1 MYGICFSTWFQLK
14 MYRNVGPTE
23 QGMIFASNLTCK
35 NCGHGRQ
42 QQKTIF
48 WEEEVTGLHCG
59 LCMHRL
65 RCDSYKKKVYFT
77 PHNGIL
83 LCRYFFFHS
92 CMNPAFLHK
101 TLQTPAQVHLAEN
114 AITVLGTQF
123 ER

>member
-59 LCMHRL
+59 LCMQRL
-65 RCDSYKKKVYFT
+65 RCDSYKKKCISPHTMGFCYADISFT
-77 PHNGIL
+77 
-83 LCRYFFFHS
+83 
-92 CMNPAFLHK
+92 
-101 TLQTPAQVHLAEN
+101 TLV
-114 AITVLGTQF
+114 
-123 ER
+123 

>member
-48 WEEEVTGLHCG
+48 WEEEVTAYIVDFVCIGLG
-59 LCMHRL
+59 VIVI
-65 RCDSYKKKVYFT
+65 KKKVYFT
-77 PHNGIL
+77 PHNGLL

-114 AITVLGTQF
+114 AITFLGTQF